1 MEKCMLMAMMLPI
14 ARYLPI
20 KSPNATENRLNTK
33 VEALVTV
40 LLADDHPIVRA
51 GFATSLPAY
60 GIRVLGEVGQVDDV
74 IECYDKLQPEVLVL
88 DIRFGEALT
97 GLDIAAYL
105 MKRVPAAKIV
115 FLSQFSQDSI
125 IKRCYQIGGKAF
137 LTKDCEL
144 SELADAIK
152 QAKAGQLYFLPKVA
166 ERLANLSVL
175 GDQSP
180 ETILQEREIQIFKLM
195 AQGLTIVEIAESL
208 GLSVKTISNASQNIK
223 EKLDAHRPAEITRL
237 AIRHGLMEA

>member
-1 MEKCMLMAMMLPI
+1 M
-14 ARYLPI
+14 
-20 KSPNATENRLNTK
+20 NTELQ
-33 VEALVTV
+33 APVTV

-51 GFATSLPAY
+51 GFATSLTAY
-60 GIRVLGEVGQVDDV
+60 GIKVLGEVGCAADV
-74 IECYDKLQPEVLVL
+74 AESFNELKPEVLVL

-97 GLDIAAYL
+97 GLDVAAEL
-105 MKRVPAAKIV
+105 LKKTPTARIV

-137 LTKDCEL
+137 VTKDCEL
-144 SELADAIK
+144 SDLATAIK

-180 ETILQEREIQIFKLM
+180 DTVLHEREMQIFKLM
-195 AQGLTIVEIAESL
+195 AQGLTIVEIAEAL
-208 GLSVKTISNASQNIK
+208 NLSVKTISNTSQIIK
-223 EKLDAHRPAEITRL
+223 EKLDVHRPAEITRL
-237 AIRHGLMEA
+237 AIRHCLIEA